1 MSASRPGFAASPAPY
16 QVTHGWPQ
24 LPEDFAFGA
33 VSGVGVDSH
42 NHVWV
47 FHRGDRPVMCF
58 DGDSGKLL
66 ASWGDGLIGL
76 AHGLTVDSKDNIW
89 LTDLNHHQ
97 IFKFSHGG
105 ELLMTVGAKD
115 VPGLDG
121 GHFNQPTHVAMGP
134 GGEFYVSDGY
144 VNNRVA
150 KFAADGKF
158 LLDWGTRGDKPGE
171 FDLPHSIAA
180 DAKGNVYV
188 ADRSN
193 SRIQVFDANGKFL
206 HQWKSDELG
215 RPWGLTISPDG
226 YLYMV
231 DGGDLKPKP
240 PDRGMVVKLD
250 LQGRILE
257 KWGTFGSYDGQ
268 FYWAHGIAV
277 ARNGDLYVT
286 DVHLGMRVQKF
297 VRR

>member
-1 MSASRPGFAASPAPY
+1 M
-16 QVTHGWPQ
+16 
-24 LPEDFAFGA
+24 
-33 VSGVGVDSH
+33 
-42 NHVWV
+42 
-47 FHRGDRPVMCF
+47 
-58 DGDSGKLL
+58 
-66 ASWGDGLIGL
+66 
-76 AHGLTVDSKDNIW
+76 
-89 LTDLNHHQ
+89 
-97 IFKFSHGG
+97 
-105 ELLMTVGAKD
+105 
-115 VPGLDG
+115 
-121 GHFNQPTHVAMGP
+121 
-134 GGEFYVSDGY
+134 
-144 VNNRVA
+144 
-150 KFAADGKF
+150 
-158 LLDWGTRGDKPGE
+158 
-171 FDLPHSIAA
+171 
-180 DAKGNVYV
+180 

-240 PDRGMVVKLD
+240 PDRGRVVKLD